1 MSKFRLLTSLMMLTI
16 VLISCSEDISQTEGL
31 TPVPDNNIVAASVWS
46 LEDVPIAD
54 AVVMENRFPQA
65 EIQFMG
71 GVVGLPDMVYNQ
83 MNGYRQLRLDMY
95 LPPDRNTAHPMIMYI
110 HGGGWQGGH
119 SRNSGAFDNWP
130 ATLAMIAS
138 KGYVVTSINYRLG
151 GEEKFPAAIHDVKT
165 ALRWLRANAEEY
177 GIDKERFAVWG
188 ASAGGHLAALAATT
202 CNVEELAPPNLTDDL
217 AVESDCVQ
225 AAIGWYGLYDLREM
239 SQQRGA
245 PNAYFAGLEI
255 IASPTTYVDPAD
267 GAFLLIH
274 GSRDS
279 IADPSQSINFNEQL
293 LANGVSSSLHMI
305 PDVEHSYIG
314 ETPAV
319 TRAASIKALEL
330 SIEFIEDVFK

>member
-1 MSKFRLLTSLMMLTI
+1 MAKFGSLASFIMSTF
-16 VLISCSEDISQTEGL
+16 VLISCSEDIKDPEDQAL
-31 TPVPDNNIVAASVWS
+31 VPDNNIAATSVWS

-65 EIQFMG
+65 EIQFAS
-71 GVVGLPDMVYNQ
+71 GVVGLPDMLYTQ
-83 MNGYRQLRLDMY
+83 LNGYRQLRLDMY

-138 KGYVVTSINYRLG
+138 RGYVVTSINYRLG
-151 GEEKFPAAIHDVKT
+151 GEERFPAAIHDVKT

-177 GIDKERFAVWG
+177 GIDKDKFLVWG

-202 CNVEELAPPNLTDDL
+202 CNVEELAPPNLPDNL

-225 AAIGWYGLYDLREM
+225 AAIGWYGLYDLPAM
-239 SQQRGA
+239 TQQRGA
-245 PNAYFAGLEI
+245 ANAYFAGLEI
-255 IASPTTYVDPAD
+255 IASPTTYVDPTD
-267 GAFLLIH
+267 GPFLLIH
-274 GSRDS
+274 GTRDS
-279 IADPSQSINFNEQL
+279 IADPSQSINFNDQL
-293 LANGVSSSLHMI
+293 ISNGVSSSLYMI
-305 PDVEHSYIG
+305 TDVEHSYIG

-319 TRAASIKALEL
+319 TRAASLHALEL
-330 SIEFIEDVFK
+330 SIEFIQDVFK